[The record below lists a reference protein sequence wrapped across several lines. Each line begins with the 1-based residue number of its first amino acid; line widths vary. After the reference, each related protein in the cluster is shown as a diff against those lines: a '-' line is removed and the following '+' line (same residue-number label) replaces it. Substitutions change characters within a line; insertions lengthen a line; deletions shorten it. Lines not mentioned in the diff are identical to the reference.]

1 MLLEILGGYAVFII
15 GALIVVAAGW
25 FINKK
30 L

>member
-1 MLLEILGGYAVFII
+1 MLLDILGGYAVFII
-15 GALIVVAAGW
+15 GVLIVVAAGW

>member
-1 MLLEILGGYAVFII
+1 MLLDILCGYAVFII
-15 GALIVVAAGW
+15 GVLMVVTAGW